1 MIPLYLQQLLL
12 VAAPIVLPGFFAFL
26 VVLVKKSL
34 EKLPSNARPI
44 VASIASTAVANVEQ
58 IAGEMLN
65 SPGKKQAAM
74 EAASAELAHW
84 GINVPSAVLSGLVEE
99 AVAALPS
106 NAVVVPSLPMT
117 SKKG

>member
-1 MIPLYLQQLLL
+1 MIPLYLQQLML

-26 VVLVKKSL
+26 VVLVKKSF

-74 EAASAELAHW
+74 DAASSELAHW
-84 GINVPSAVLSGLVEE
+84 GINVPSAVLGGLIEE

-106 NAVVVPSLPMT
+106 NAVVPPLPMAT
-117 SKKG
+117 KKG